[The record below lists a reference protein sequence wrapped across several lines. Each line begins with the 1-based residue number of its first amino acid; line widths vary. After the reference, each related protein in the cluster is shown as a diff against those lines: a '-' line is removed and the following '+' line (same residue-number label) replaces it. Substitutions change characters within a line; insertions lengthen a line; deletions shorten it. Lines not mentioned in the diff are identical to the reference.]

1 MAGVV
6 SISSSGDFSKMNK
19 FLKAMAEEREFA
31 RIEEFASRGVEALAA
46 ATPVRTGATAASWDY
61 TITRSGG
68 DVRIDWT
75 NSNEHD
81 GFNVAIGLQYGH
93 GTGTGGYV
101 PAVDYINPVMK
112 DVFQQIADEV
122 WGEVERA

>member
-6 SISSSGDFSKMNK
+6 SITTTGEATRMKQ
-19 FLKAMAEEREFA
+19 FLKAMAEQKEFS
-31 RIEEFASRGVEALAA
+31 RIEEFAEKGVEALAA
-46 ATPVRTGATAASWDY
+46 NTPVRTGQTAASWNY
-61 TITRSGG
+61 EITIGGG
-68 DVRIDWT
+68 DVRIDWYNT
-75 NSNEHD
+75 NENN

-101 PAVDYINPVMK
+101 PGIDYINPVMR

-122 WGEVERA
+122 WKEVENA

>member
-6 SISSSGDFSKMNK
+6 SISSSGDFSNMNK

-46 ATPVRTGATAASWDY
+46 ATPVRTGKTASSWDY
-61 TITRSGG
+61 QITRSGG
-68 DVRIDWT
+68 DVRIDWINT
-75 NSNEHD
+75 NEND

-101 PAVDYINPVMK
+101 PAIDYINPVMQG
-112 DVFQQIADEV
+112 VFQQIADEV
-122 WGEVERA
+122 WGEVQNA